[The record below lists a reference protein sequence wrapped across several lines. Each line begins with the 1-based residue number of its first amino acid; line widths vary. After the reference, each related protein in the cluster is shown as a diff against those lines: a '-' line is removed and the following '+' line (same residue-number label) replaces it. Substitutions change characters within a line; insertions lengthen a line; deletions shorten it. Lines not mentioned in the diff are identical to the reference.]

1 MGLLDGLFAKG
12 ELTLGELET
21 KKYEKIIQDVK
32 NSEKLNDEE
41 KDKITDYINGS
52 ILVDGKYNEL
62 SFKSDDFNL
71 ILNLY
76 QKQTSFSKFSLYI
89 WFVQDLYESIVV
101 DGNDRALKQYFFKI
115 LKIALSKHSELL
127 TFILGNY
134 NCVMNLFER
143 KELFISFLENIPSNM
158 ERVFMI
164 NYITYIIEARR
175 YYIDETQYL
184 TRIIL
189 VCKKYLNAEFNK
201 DIFNKLI
208 EEDRRCA
215 GIYDVSLSDI
225 EMIEESMSSL
235 KKEVSSFIEKTRLDL
250 EQVSKNVS
258 SLENSYVNEIDKKF
272 AKIIS
277 LLVGYSMDMNSKKDE
292 MDKYYE
298 MLVKE
303 MNGLKE
309 EIDRVVLNLVNGE
322 ATKITSDYQDCISLI
337 NRMISGSKN
346 MGTDYR
352 DTLKQVLEILK
363 RIVSFVNDNK
373 DKCVVNET
381 DNVQKVSNVDTG
393 MNRFL
398 DPSRSLKDR
407 LEMALANKKPGEM
420 YHASV
425 DKVIKEILNKNTVY
439 LVGPSGSCKTYSM
452 KQIAEILELPLYNF
466 GFVTDEHETFKSYK
480 DVNGQFVKNVFY
492 QAYKTGGICFF
503 DEIDN
508 SESKALVELNRII
521 GGNGE
526 YEAYLFP
533 NGELVYPHPNFRV
546 VVAGNTY
553 GEGANEAYS
562 TRERLDFGTVDR
574 FSPVKYYYDEE
585 FERRV
590 LYKYPDAYD
599 FCMAYRAALSL
610 VNDEYYF
617 TTRRI
622 FKLVKNLDSGC
633 YSIDEIIDDFFTKSL
648 RMDVLEKILKNIS
661 IDSSNKYYIAFSNA
675 VTSRKSVNTKVRK
688 R

>member
-1 MGLLDGLFAKG
+1 MGFLDGIFNKNENDELELFKKLVTSFKESESFYSDNKEVILSYLEKKLNSDNGNSKLLFTAEEFSFIADGLNKNRVSFEKNVHVIESMYNKIVLNKNSIEQKISFKNLFNASLKDEFCLSKIVFVDYPYIYDLFENKQLFLSLFQYLVSKVNRSDYYINLLAYIKESRQYYVDEVVFFTNIINAVDKYGTYFDEDTIKSLLREDRKKTGIYEVSVNDIEEIEYKISEIKKAVGEFEKTLTAKYDEACSNLVMLEKKYDSTLEQKFVSLNEQINEYNKKASTSMINIEDTVSSFNATVLELKKELEVAYSNLLKG
-12 ELTLGELET
+12 EVVALSSDYEKSVDLIGELIKGSASLGENER
-21 KKYEKIIQDVK
+21 KIIR
-32 NSEKLNDEE
+32 
-41 KDKITDYINGS
+41 
-52 ILVDGKYNEL
+52 EL
-62 SFKSDDFNL
+62 
-71 ILNLY
+71 
-76 QKQTSFSKFSLYI
+76 
-89 WFVQDLYESIVV
+89 
-101 DGNDRALKQYFFKI
+101 G
-115 LKIALSKHSELL
+115 
-127 TFILGNY
+127 
-134 NCVMNLFER
+134 
-143 KELFISFLENIPSNM
+143 
-158 ERVFMI
+158 
-164 NYITYIIEARR
+164 
-175 YYIDETQYL
+175 
-184 TRIIL
+184 
-189 VCKKYLNAEFNK
+189 KKYLA
-201 DIFNKLI
+201 LI
-208 EEDRRCA
+208 SA
-215 GIYDVSLSDI
+215 ISD
-225 EMIEESMSSL
+225 
-235 KKEVSSFIEKTRLDL
+235 K
-250 EQVSKNVS
+250 Q
-258 SLENSYVNEIDKKF
+258 
-272 AKIIS
+272 AK
-277 LLVGYSMDMNSKKDE
+277 
-292 MDKYYE
+292 
-298 MLVKE
+298 LVK
-303 MNGLKE
+303 
-309 EIDRVVLNLVNGE
+309 VATPTPLN
-322 ATKITSDYQDCISLI
+322 KY
-337 NRMISGSKN
+337 
-346 MGTDYR
+346 
-352 DTLKQVLEILK
+352 
-363 RIVSFVNDNK
+363 
-373 DKCVVNET
+373 
-381 DNVQKVSNVDTG
+381 
-393 MNRFL
+393 L
-398 DPSRSLKDR
+398 DSSIPLKDR
-407 LEMALANKKPGEM
+407 LKAALANKKSGEL
-420 YHASV
+420 YHSSV
-425 DKVIKEILNKNTVY
+425 DKVVKEILNNNAVY
-439 LVGPSGSCKTYSM
+439 LVGPSGSCKTYSV
-452 KQIAEILELPLYNF
+452 KQVAELLGLPLYDF